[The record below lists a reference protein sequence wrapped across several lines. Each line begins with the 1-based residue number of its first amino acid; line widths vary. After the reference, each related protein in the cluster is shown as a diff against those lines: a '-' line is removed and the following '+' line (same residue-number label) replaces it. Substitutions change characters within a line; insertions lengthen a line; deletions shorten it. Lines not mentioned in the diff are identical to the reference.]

1 MRLFISMPIVISEE
15 SNVASSSFC
24 SGAVQGRAERLEC
37 MAEEIASYVIDNNFL
52 WALHIYPTRVY
63 GLFCV
68 RSVPP
73 PTPSTLQKDINML
86 FVSEWTHSYLSFSF
100 PRIDSI

>member
-15 SNVASSSFC
+15 PNVASSSFC

-73 PTPSTLQKDINML
+73 HTPSTLQKTTQKRTHYFSAQSVPICAYAML
-86 FVSEWTHSYLSFSF
+86 H
-100 PRIDSI
+100 